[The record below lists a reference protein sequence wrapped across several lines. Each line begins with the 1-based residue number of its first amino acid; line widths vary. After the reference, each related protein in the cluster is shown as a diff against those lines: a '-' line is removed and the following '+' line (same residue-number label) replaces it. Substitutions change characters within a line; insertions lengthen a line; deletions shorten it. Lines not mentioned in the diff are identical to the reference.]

1 MLPQMSMQISAAE
14 NAASVFVDGVE
25 LHAGGKEYFKN
36 GDTADSGAT
45 GTYEDHS
52 AYYDTAGELWLNNLE
67 AHTIKEWK
75 SYHIC
80 MQQSGYKYEYRDCH
94 AE

>member
-25 LHAGGKEYFKN
+25 LHAGSQEYFKN

-45 GTYEDHS
+45 GT
-52 AYYDTAGELWLNNLE
+52 
-67 AHTIKEWK
+67 
-75 SYHIC
+75 
-80 MQQSGYKYEYRDCH
+80 
-94 AE
+94 